1 MELDVVDELVVVVV
15 EVSVQ
20 VFDGA
25 VQLPKLTKGS

>member
-1 MELDVVDELVVVVV
+1 VVVVVV

-25 VQLPKLTKGS
+25 VQLPKFTKGS